1 MRLSL
6 TSWLKKSWRKNKRNK
21 GVPICLKEQV
31 GILKKQTKLDEN
43 GGLWY
48 TIVGRNMKS
57 KRKINNKKKVH
68 KKMLESPFPFLF

>member
-1 MRLSL
+1 M
-6 TSWLKKSWRKNKRNK
+6 
-21 GVPICLKEQV
+21 KEQV
-31 GILKKQTKLDEN
+31 GILKKQTKLEEN

-57 KRKINNKKKVH
+57 KRKINNKKKVR